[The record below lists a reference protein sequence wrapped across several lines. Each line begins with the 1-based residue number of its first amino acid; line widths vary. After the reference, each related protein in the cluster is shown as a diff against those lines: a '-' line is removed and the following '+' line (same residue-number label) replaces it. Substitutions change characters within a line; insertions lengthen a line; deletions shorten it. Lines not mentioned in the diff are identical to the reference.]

1 MQQVLVVAAKSET
14 EVVAAES
21 LGSELLA
28 AARTS
33 ARSRVAVLASSQLW
47 HASLDSELASWHH
60 APGCQLL

>member
-21 LGSELLA
+21 RSELLA